1 MDMRFGSNMFDSFV
15 RYQTRLIRALDGMA
29 KKYDFVTVDASRAPE
44 VILQDL
50 QRHISNLDI
59 RRLRD
64 TPQINGGAR
73 AHAANGVKRLRKK

>member
-1 MDMRFGSNMFDSFV
+1 MDMRFGGNMFDSFV

-29 KKYDFVTVDASRAPE
+29 KKYDFVTVDAGRAPD
-44 VILQDL
+44 VILHDL

-64 TPQINGGAR
+64 TPRINGGER
-73 AHAANGVKRLRKK
+73 AHAANGAKRQRKR